1 MIISLIV
8 AMDENRAIGIQNRL
22 PWHLPDDLKRF
33 KTLTMGHHLIMG
45 RKTYESIGQPLPGRI
60 MIIITRQH
68 DYQPDDCLVANSLR
82 EAIDLAAARQETEAF
97 IVGGGQIFAQSI
109 DIADRIY
116 LTLVHTR
123 VTAEVYFPEIDR
135 NNWVEVENI
144 HHPAD
149 VIHPYPFT
157 FITLEKTVHHS

>member
-8 AMDENRAIGIQNRL
+8 AMDENRAIGIQNHL
-22 PWHLPDDLKRF
+22 PWYLPDDLKRF

-45 RKTYESIGQPLPGRI
+45 RKTYESIGQSLPGRI

-68 DYQPDDCLVANSLR
+68 DYQPDSCLVVNSLR
-82 EAIDLAAARQETEAF
+82 EAIDLAAAQQETEAF
-97 IVGGGQIFAQSI
+97 IIGGGQIFAQSI
-109 DIADRIY
+109 DLADRIY

-123 VTAEVYFPEIDR
+123 VTAGVYFPEFER
-135 NNWVEVENI
+135 NNWVEVESI

-149 VIHPYPFT
+149 TKHPYPFT
-157 FITLEKTVHHS
+157 FITLEKKVHHS

>member
-8 AMDENRAIGIQNRL
+8 AMDENRAIGIQNQL
-22 PWHLPDDLKRF
+22 PWHLPNDLRRF

-68 DYQPDDCLVANSLR
+68 DYQPYGCLVANSLR
-82 EAIDLAAARQETEAF
+82 QAINLAAARQETEVF
-97 IVGGGQIFAQSI
+97 IVGGGQIFAQCI
-109 DIADRIY
+109 DLADRIY

-123 VTAEVYFPEIDR
+123 VTADVYFPEFDR
-135 NNWVEVENI
+135 NNWDEVESI

-149 VIHPYPFT
+149 VQHPIPFT
-157 FITLEKTVHHS
+157 FITLEKKVRHL